1 VARRRDVGADGAGA
15 AVPDLAE
22 RTAATLNRRHL
33 QAGIVTAAVGLGLA
47 ALETYAVSGADPVL
61 MVGSQGVIVA
71 APTDTA
77 RPPPAVSRGTARVGG
92 VPEISP
98 AWVAH
103 TAGAAGVPVPAVRA
117 YGVATLREQA
127 ANPGCHLAWTTLA
140 GIGWV
145 ESQHGTLGGLSLG
158 EDGRSS
164 SRIDG
169 PVLDGSGDVAAVPDD
184 AGTWQR
190 ATGPLQ
196 FIPSTW
202 ERWGSDGDGDG
213 VADPQDLDDAAYAAA
228 RYLCASGADLATGP
242 GWSAAVF
249 SYNHSDSYVRTVY
262 DAAQAYADRTSG

>member
-1 VARRRDVGADGAGA
+1 
-15 AVPDLAE
+15 
-22 RTAATLNRRHL
+22 
-33 QAGIVTAAVGLGLA
+33 
-47 ALETYAVSGADPVL
+47 
-61 MVGSQGVIVA
+61 MVGSQGVLVA
-71 APTDTA
+71 APTGTV
-77 RPPPAVSRGTARVGG
+77 RPPAAPSRGAARDGG
-92 VPEISP
+92 VPVVSP

-103 TAGAAGVPVPAVRA
+103 TALAAGVPEPAVRA

-127 ANPGCHLAWTTLA
+127 ADPGCHLAWTTLA

-158 EDGRSS
+158 QDGRPS

-202 ERWGSDGDGDG
+202 AALG
-213 VADPQDLDDAAYAAA
+213 V
-228 RYLCASGADLATGP
+228 RRG
-242 GWSAAVF
+242 
-249 SYNHSDSYVRTVY
+249 R
-262 DAAQAYADRTSG
+262 